1 MNEYYKQAKDTF
13 LAYVYASITWDF
25 ISDYMINHKAFSIV
39 DFLRLDI

>member
-13 LAYVYASITWDF
+13 LAYVYASIAWDF

-39 DFLRLDI
+39 DFKGSP